1 MVIGP
6 TMVARGADGIE
17 RLDRRKEHAAL
28 PGTAPWADVVDR
40 LLTALGAL
48 AAAAAVVAGFA
59 LLIHVLDSG
68 GDEATPAATVI
79 RVAVSGGKTANGE
92 AVRPGH
98 AAVGAKVPRQGGEA
112 GGSASGGN
120 VSGGSDSGSTASGG
134 VSAGPGGPAAAPAPA
149 PPSRPP
155 TVFDRPRRGTAFA
168 IAHVREGAHVTLRS
182 DPGGSV
188 VARLGPKTEFGSP
201 QSFSVVATKPGW
213 LGVTAPELPNGE
225 LGWIARDPRR
235 VNVFWTRWSIHASL
249 VGRSLELRYGHLA
262 VRRFAVTIGGPG
274 TETPPGRYG
283 ITDGISFHES
293 PYYGCCALAL
303 SGHQTAPLPAGWIGG
318 NRLAIHGTPGAVGN
332 AESLGCIRATDETMR
347 YLFHRVPLGAPVFI
361 EA

>member
-1 MVIGP
+1 
-6 TMVARGADGIE
+6 
-17 RLDRRKEHAAL
+17 
-28 PGTAPWADVVDR
+28 VVDR

-59 LLIHVLDSG
+59 LLVHVLDSG
-68 GDEATPAATVI
+68 GDGATPTATVI
-79 RVAVSGGKTANGE
+79 RVAVPGGQTASGE
-92 AVRPGH
+92 AARPGH
-98 AAVGAKVPRQGGEA
+98 AAVGARVPRREGEA
-112 GGSASGGN
+112 AEG
-120 VSGGSDSGSTASGG
+120 VSGGGAGRSGG
-134 VSAGPGGPAAAPAPA
+134 DSTGPTTAPAPA
-149 PPSRPP
+149 TPARPP
-155 TVFDRPRRGTAFA
+155 TVLDRPRRGTAFA

-182 DPGGSV
+182 EPGGPV
-188 VARLGPKTEFGSP
+188 VVRLGPKTEFGSP
-201 QSFSVVATKPGW
+201 QSFSVVATRPGW

-249 VGRSLELRYGHLA
+249 SGRSLELRYGHQA
-262 VRRFAVTIGGPG
+262 VRRFTVTVGGPG

-283 ITDGISFHES
+283 VTDGISFRES

-303 SGHQTAPLPAGWIGG
+303 SGHQTAALPAGWIGG

-347 YLFHRVPLGAPVFI
+347 FLFHRVPLGAPVFI